1 MLDPDELMRMAIR
14 AARRGMAAGQAPFG
28 CAIALDDRVIA
39 ETHNTVKASTDPTA
53 HAEVNALRIAC
64 LQLGTTKL
72 EGAIVA
78 ATCEPCPMCA
88 AAMHWAGVKH
98 IYFGASITDADTAG
112 FTQLRVTAAELF
124 RDGESSVEVTGNLL
138 GDECRALFR
147 GDEET

>member
-1 MLDPDELMRMAIR
+1 MQTAIR

-28 CAIALDDRVIA
+28 CAIALGDRVIA
-39 ETHNTVKASTDPTA
+39 DTHNTVKASTDPTA

-98 IYFGASITDADTAG
+98 IYFGASIADADTAG
-112 FTQLRVTAAELF
+112 FTQIQVTATELLQQ
-124 RDGESSVEVTGNLL
+124 GGSTVKVTANLL
-138 GDECRALFR
+138 GEECRALFR
-147 GDEET
+147 DSQDQ